1 MITWSLT
8 TLAIKDLKPHP
19 KNPRQINKEQLRHLE
34 DLIDKFGLIDR
45 PIVNLDNMIIGG
57 HQRIKILKKQKVK
70 TVECWVPDHMLDEKE
85 VEHLMVGHNLNQGT
99 WDFDALANSFEALDL
114 LQWGFTEQQLFD
126 VTEKINE
133 GSDEQKEEESNKS
146 KTCPSCGFEY

>member
-19 KNPRQINKEQLRHLE
+19 KNPRQINKQQLQHLE
-34 DLIDKFGLIDR
+34 ELIDKFGLIDR

-70 TVECWVPDHMLDEKE
+70 QVECWVPDHLLDEKE
-85 VEHLMVGHNLNQGT
+85 VEHLMVGHNLNQGS
-99 WDFDALANSFEALDL
+99 FDYELLANGFEVLDL
-114 LQWGFTEQQLFD
+114 LAWGFSEEQLFD
-126 VTEKINE
+126 SSEKAEKIAE
-133 GSDEQKEEESNKS
+133 EALKEESAKKNM
-146 KTCPSCGFEY
+146 CPACGFEY